1 MDHIDDQTRHK
12 IREWQV
18 RRLEIKDLMAAH
30 PERVLELT
38 KVLDQMEEEHERI
51 LGEAEVV
58 SSAKPVVTSPGGFEL
73 RLRVS
78 AGNARHL
85 RKLLEMA
92 LYELDGVIEA
102 DGEAGA
108 GQAREYPGGMSGS
121 LGAYEYALQVV
132 AGAEPCAV
140 E

>member
-58 SSAKPVVTSPGGFEL
+58 SSDKPVVTSPGGFEL
-73 RLRVS
+73 QLRVS

-121 LGAYEYALQVV
+121 LGAYEYALQV
-132 AGAEPCAV
+132 AASAEPCAV